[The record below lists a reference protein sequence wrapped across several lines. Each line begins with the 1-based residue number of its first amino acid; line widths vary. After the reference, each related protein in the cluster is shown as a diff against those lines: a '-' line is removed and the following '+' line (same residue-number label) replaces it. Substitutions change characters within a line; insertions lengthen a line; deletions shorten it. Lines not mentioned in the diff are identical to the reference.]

1 MPISFV
7 LPSEIERE
15 LRDEWSDLD
24 QVAKEAALVELYR
37 QGKLTHHKLAT
48 ALGLGRRELEGVLKE
63 HGVTDDSMTIEE
75 LEKQVAAFR
84 QLPDK

>member
-48 ALGLGRRELEGVLKE
+48 ALRLGRLELEGVLKE